1 MLAPKILVLQ
11 DSETPDTFILPRHL
25 GTLVESIFL
34 TPTKLKAIHNDREI
48 DDFMTFESTLATLE
62 EVGGRIWAPKI
73 YNLTRTIGLYFFRRV
88 F

>member
-48 DDFMTFESTLATLE
+48 DDFMTFESYISDSFE

-73 YNLTRTIGLYFFRRV
+73 YNL
-88 F
+88 